1 MRKGGVMIR
10 RSVVLCACFCIVSSL
25 FAQNADSKA
34 VSSTN
39 SNNDNSVNK
48 LELAGGDSFEYDIN
62 NKIRKAK
69 SSVQVGVG
77 INFTNNANTN
87 KLQVNASVALG
98 YSYFFSKNFGVRA
111 QGIFDN
117 TQTSYFGGVGADV
130 MWDFIQ
136 TEPFGVGVFLGS
148 SLGYEEQYHKN
159 SEYKG
164 FLAQLHVGVGMIFD
178 GGRSRLDG
186 VARIPYNKIGISKYP
201 EITYILMYSY
211 TF

>member
-1 MRKGGVMIR
+1 MRYSM
-10 RSVVLCACFCIVSSL
+10 VLCMYFCAISSL
-25 FAQNADSKA
+25 FAQNAASTTDS
-34 VSSTN
+34 
-39 SNNDNSVNK
+39 NDSGVEK
-48 LELAGGDSFEYDIN
+48 LELAGGDSFEYDID

-77 INFTNNANTN
+77 VNFTHNSDTN
-87 KLQVNASVALG
+87 GLQVNASVALG
-98 YSYFFSKNFGVRA
+98 YSYFFHKTFGIRA

-117 TQTSYFGGVGADV
+117 TQTSYFGGVGVDV

-136 TEPFGVGVFLGS
+136 TEPFGFGVLVGS
-148 SLGYEEQYHKN
+148 SIGYEERYGIYK
-159 SEYKG
+159 YKG
-164 FLAQLHVGVGMIFD
+164 FLGQFHVGVGMVFD

-186 VARIPYNKIGISKYP
+186 ITRIPYNTTGGPKMSQ

>member
-1 MRKGGVMIR
+1 MRF
-10 RSVVLCACFCIVSSL
+10 SVVLCMCFCAASSL
-25 FAQNADSKA
+25 FAQNIANSKE
-34 VSSTN
+34 
-39 SNNDNSVNK
+39 NNDGSVEK
-48 LELAGGDSFEYDIN
+48 LELAGSDSFGYDIN

-77 INFTNNANTN
+77 INFTRNLDTE
-87 KLQVNASVALG
+87 KLQVNASIALG
-98 YSYFFSKNFGVRA
+98 YSYFFHKTFGIRA

-117 TQTSYFGGVGADV
+117 TQTSYFGGVGVDV

-136 TEPFGVGVFLGS
+136 TEPFGIGLTIGS
-148 SLGYEEQYHKN
+148 SVGYEEQYGASKA
-159 SEYKG
+159 KG
-164 FLAQLHVGVGMIFD
+164 FLAQLHVGIGMIFD

-186 VARIPYNKIGISKYP
+186 ITRIPYNKIEGINP